1 MINSVGNN
9 FVTSNDQTSD
19 TIKDSLTVDKKV
31 SDLPSKEVVNKLDQ
45 KDLTIKDQVAMLANE
60 PPVNQDLINEIRV
73 KVEQGRY
80 PIDLDVVTEK
90 MLESFKEA
98 QA

>member
-1 MINSVGNN
+1 
-9 FVTSNDQTSD
+9 
-19 TIKDSLTVDKKV
+19 
-31 SDLPSKEVVNKLDQ
+31 
-45 KDLTIKDQVAMLANE
+45 LTIKDQVAMLANE

-90 MLESFKEA
+90 MFESFKEA

>member
-45 KDLTIKDQVAMLANE
+45 KDLTIKDQVSMLANG
-60 PPVNQDLINEIRV
+60 PPVNQDLVNEIRI

-90 MLESFKEA
+90 MLENFKEA